1 MICSIVVASLLFY
14 NLFLFF
20 TPIQTLPSH
29 HRSVNSLLIL
39 NTFFFGVKVHFAQY
53 TDAKYRRWAAAA
65 AAAGFLRRRVCNK
78 TSCHLSLRRER
89 FYKRCRLGLERARE
103 ELSEGCLS
111 RGDLDINMW
120 KKLRRFLSSAPSIQ
134 RFSEPRQQCVA
145 ECLRKSV
152 FFFLF
157 FPLLLFYG
165 ADFIHVDLRGDA
177 KGSRRSPLW
186 MWTCRFCVRFTK
198 LSHVTVD
205 PQRRATRRTSSTRLA
220 LSTLTFYHPRNLS
233 TPFVV
238 GCVCLYLLTGFR
250 SLNRAPSEE
259 QLGQSV

>member
-39 NTFFFGVKVHFAQY
+39 NTFFFGVKVHLAQY

-65 AAAGFLRRRVCNK
+65 AAAGFSRRRVCNK

-152 FFFLF
+152 FFFFF
-157 FPLLLFYG
+157 FPSCCFT
-165 ADFIHVDLRGDA
+165 APTSFTSTFEVTQRGRGGRPCECERA
-177 KGSRRSPLW
+177 VFVSALQSSRTWRLTPNAGPHAAL
-186 MWTCRFCVRFTK
+186 
-198 LSHVTVD
+198 
-205 PQRRATRRTSSTRLA
+205 PRLA
-220 LSTLTFYHPRNLS
+220 WRSRHWLFTIRETCQRLSLLGAFVFICSQVSGRSTALPLRN
-233 TPFVV
+233 
-238 GCVCLYLLTGFR
+238 
-250 SLNRAPSEE
+250 N
-259 QLGQSV
+259 